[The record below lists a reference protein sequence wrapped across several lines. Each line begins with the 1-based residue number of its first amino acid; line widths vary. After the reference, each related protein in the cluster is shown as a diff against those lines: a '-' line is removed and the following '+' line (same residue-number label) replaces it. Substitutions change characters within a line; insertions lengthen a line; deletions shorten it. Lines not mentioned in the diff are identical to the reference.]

1 MTARRFLLSLF
12 FALPVFAAAV
22 PFAPG
27 AGAPGDFV
35 PGRDYTTLSAPLP
48 TSTGD
53 RMEVRE
59 FFFYGCSH
67 CFNLERPLH
76 KWLQTKP
83 QDVEFVPTPAVL
95 NPKWEPLA
103 RAYYV
108 AEELKVLDKTHAALY
123 SAIHNG
129 NQKLFDKGPIVS
141 FYEKIGV
148 PRADVEAAW
157 GSFSVNTK
165 VRNADVLARKYM
177 IQGTPTLAVAGKY
190 LVPSNGDR
198 TFAVVDY
205 LLAQERAARAR
216 RN

>member
-1 MTARRFLLSLF
+1 MIVRRLLLSLLV
-12 FALPVFAAAV
+12 ALPVIAAAV

-35 PGRDYTTLSAPLP
+35 VGRDYTRLATPVP
-48 TSTGD
+48 TSTGE
-53 RMEVRE
+53 RIEVRE

-76 KWLQTKP
+76 KWLKTRP
-83 QDVEFVPTPAVL
+83 ADVEFVPTPAVL

-108 AEELKVLDKTHAALY
+108 AEELNVLDKTHTALY

-129 NQKLFDKGPIVS
+129 SQKLFEQGPIIS

-148 PRADVEAAW
+148 PRPRVEAAW

-165 VRNADVLARKYM
+165 VRNADMLARKYM

-198 TFAVVDY
+198 TFAVIDY
-205 LLAQERAARAR
+205 LVDQERAARAR
-216 RN
+216 RK